1 MLLCLN
7 FLKIKEN
14 FKKQKI
20 GTSLAVQWL
29 KLHASTAGGTGSI
42 PGQGTVIPNATW
54 QPKKIKTENKIET
67 FFKKVLL

>member
-7 FLKIKEN
+7 FLEIKEK

-42 PGQGTVIPNATW
+42 PGQGTVIPNAT
-54 QPKKIKTENKIET
+54 
-67 FFKKVLL
+67 